1 LEQIE
6 LNASIRKATGNGP
19 ARVLRREGRVPAV
32 LYGPKTDPVLL
43 SVNRQELDRVLKKG
57 GFGQML
63 LRLVI
68 QNGNTETKTTMIKEL
83 QTDPVSHN
91 CLHIDFYEVDLTRK
105 ILVKVSLVAKG
116 KAKGIEDGG
125 MLQLVR
131 RELEVLCLPTQ
142 IPETLEIDITELDI
156 GDSLHVEDIPLPEG
170 IEIPADMNFTILT
183 IVSGKMAEE
192 AVAEAEVTEE
202 GVGEEPAEV
211 AEDTEEQ

>member
-6 LNASIRKATGNGP
+6 LNASIRKTTGNGP
-19 ARVLRREGRVPAV
+19 ARVLRREGRVPAI
-32 LYGPKTDPVLL
+32 LYGPKSDPVLL
-43 SVNRQELDRVLKKG
+43 SVGRQELDRVLKRG
-57 GFGQML
+57 GIGQML
-63 LRLVI
+63 LKLVI

-91 CLHIDFYEVDLTRK
+91 YLHIDFYEVDLTRK
-105 ILVKVSLVAKG
+105 ILVKVPLVAKG

-142 IPETLEIDITELDI
+142 IPEVLEIDITELDI
-156 GDSLHVEDIPLPEG
+156 GDSLHVKDISLAEG
-170 IEIPADMNFTILT
+170 IEIPADSNFTILT

-192 AVAEAEVTEE
+192 VAAAAEVTEE
-202 GVGEEPAEV
+202 GAGEEQAEGT
-211 AEDTEEQ
+211 AETEE

>member
-1 LEQIE
+1 
-6 LNASIRKATGNGP
+6 
-19 ARVLRREGRVPAV
+19 
-32 LYGPKTDPVLL
+32 
-43 SVNRQELDRVLKKG
+43 
-57 GFGQML
+57 ML

-105 ILVKVSLVAKG
+105 ILVKVPLVAKG

>member
-6 LNASIRKATGNGP
+6 LNASIRKTTGNGP
-19 ARVLRREGRVPAV
+19 ARVLRREGRVPAI
-32 LYGPKTDPVLL
+32 LYGPKSDPVLL
-43 SVNRQELDRVLKKG
+43 SVGRQELDRVLKRG
-57 GFGQML
+57 GIGQML
-63 LRLVI
+63 LKLVI

-91 CLHIDFYEVDLTRK
+91 YLHIDFYEVDLTRK
-105 ILVKVSLVAKG
+105 LLVKVPLVAKG

-142 IPETLEIDITELDI
+142 IPEVLEIDITELDI
-156 GDSLHVEDIPLPEG
+156 GDSLHVKDISLPEE
-170 IEIPADMNFTILT
+170 IEIPADSNFTIVT

-192 AVAEAEVTEE
+192 VVAAAEVTEE
-202 GVGEEPAEV
+202 GAGEEQPEGAAE
-211 AEDTEEQ
+211 TEE

>member
-6 LNASIRKATGNGP
+6 LNVSVRKTTGNGP

-32 LYGPKTDPVLL
+32 LYGPKTEPVLL
-43 SVNRQELDRVLKKG
+43 SVGRQELDRVLKKG

-63 LRLVI
+63 LKLVI

-91 CLHIDFYEVDLTRK
+91 YLHIDFYEVDLTRK
-105 ILVKVSLVAKG
+105 ILVKVPLVAQG

-131 RELEVLCLPTQ
+131 REIEVLCLPTQ

-156 GDSLHVEDIPLPEG
+156 GDSLHVKDIPLPEG
-170 IEIPADMNFTILT
+170 IDIPAESNFTILT

-192 AVAEAEVTEE
+192 MVAEAEVTEE
-202 GVGEEPAEV
+202 GPEEEPAEV
-211 AEDTEEQ
+211 AADTEE

>member
-6 LNASIRKATGNGP
+6 LNASIRKTTGNGP

-32 LYGPKTDPVLL
+32 LYGPKSDPVLL
-43 SVNRQELDRVLKKG
+43 SVGRQELDRVLKKG

-63 LRLVI
+63 LKLVI
-68 QNGNTETKTTMIKEL
+68 QNGDTETKTTMIKEL

-91 CLHIDFYEVDLTRK
+91 YLHIDFYEVDLTRK
-105 ILVKVSLVAKG
+105 ILVKVPLVAQG

-142 IPETLEIDITELDI
+142 IPEILEIDITKLDI
-156 GDSLHVEDIPLPEG
+156 GDSLHVEDISLPEG
-170 IEIPADMNFTILT
+170 IEIPAESNFTILT
-183 IVSGKMAEE
+183 IVSGRMAEE
-192 AVAEAEVTEE
+192 VVAEAEVTEE
-202 GVGEEPAEV
+202 VVGEEQAEGAGE
-211 AEDTEEQ
+211 AEE